1 MVGVDEQSQFYIL
14 VSNTNIMN
22 NKNNRKQNNVTKSIS
37 RRSQESVYSIPAALS
52 CSSKGTPPAFGTG
65 ITIKRREFVG
75 TATNGATTGFA
86 LTPPSLVTPGYDFN
100 PSSVALFPWLAQIAP
115 AFERF
120 RFNKLK
126 FEFVPGQATS
136 TAGRFY
142 AAVDYDYDDLP
153 ASNKTEL
160 MGNMSSVEASLWSPS
175 QLVTDPRSLNRDL
188 PYRYVSATSRVSSV
202 EGRTAFSGFLMLAFD
217 TAVANCL
224 MDIWVEYEVELVTPV
239 MDLNVVQ
246 ILSAPATA
254 VAPSAAVTSAVGT
267 RFAGQP
273 NQSTNPYPLGP
284 MSVVASGAPGIP
296 IFSRSFWTGVFA
308 NTTALDLK
316 NVLDAATMSLYCT
329 FNDAGAAP
337 NSVLGATLGDVYWN
351 LYDSNGTWLVDT
363 SSVTV
368 DNGISRAIGPITGGG
383 GSVGG
388 YIYQST
394 TVWLRRVL
402 ALYPT
407 LRYIAPMIVSVAG
420 AIGAG
425 NTAWG
430 FAIEK

>member
-1 MVGVDEQSQFYIL
+1 MKS
-14 VSNTNIMN
+14 N
-22 NKNNRKQNNVTKSIS
+22 NKPNVKKKNVTKSIS
-37 RRSQESVYSIPAALS
+37 RKSQELVSSIPAALS
-52 CSSKGTPPAFGTG
+52 CSSKGSPPSFGTG

-86 LTPPSLVTPGYDFN
+86 LTPPSIVTPGYDFN
-100 PSSVALFPWLAQIAP
+100 PSSVSLFPWLAQIAP

-160 MGNMSSVEASLWSPS
+160 MGNMSSVEASLWLPS
-175 QLVTDPRSLNRDL
+175 SLVTDPRCLNRDL
-188 PYRYVSATSRVSSV
+188 PYRYVSATSRVSPV
-202 EGRTAFSGFLMLAFD
+202 EGRTAFAGFLMLAFD
-217 TAVANCL
+217 TAAANCL

-246 ILSAPATA
+246 ILPAPSTA
-254 VAPSAAVTSAVGT
+254 VSPAAAVTSAVGT
-267 RFAGQP
+267 RYAGQP
-273 NQSTNPYPLGP
+273 SVSNSAFPIGP
-284 MSVVASGAPGIP
+284 VSIVTPGAPGIP
-296 IFSRSFWTGVFA
+296 LLSRSYWTGVFS
-308 NTTALDLK
+308 NTSALDLK

-329 FNDAGAAP
+329 FNETGVQP
-337 NSVLGATLGDVYWN
+337 NATLGATLGDVYWN

-363 SSVTV
+363 SSISL
-368 DNGISRAIGPITGGG
+368 DNGVSRAIGPSTGGG
-383 GSVGG
+383 GMAGAP
-388 YIYQST
+388 IYQST
-394 TVWLRRVL
+394 TMWLRRVL
-402 ALYPT
+402 AVYPT
-407 LRYIAPMIVSVAG
+407 LRYLAPMIISVAN
-420 AIGAG
+420 AIGPG